1 MKFIFHHNGDSEV
14 GINGEMAEVVI
25 GVDGFNE
32 ADQMEHVAHIKETL
46 TPAFKE
52 VFGGFKTHCVVESEA
67 VKDEPTESNTMVL
80 KRITPETVLSRGEKP
95 EGVKYGLVV
104 DTETTGINPSVDK
117 MVEIGLVLFSY
128 DPDTGRIFDV
138 ESYSSLDD
146 PGCPISPEA
155 SAVSGITDEMVK
167 GQRADDGI
175 VQNMVAKADVIIAHN
190 ADFDRKVLERR
201 FPDEG
206 FKSKPWACSMSQ
218 IDWKSE
224 GISTKKLDY
233 IAFRLGLFYDAHR
246 VEADCLA
253 VLGVL
258 SKKLPVSGE
267 IGLVQLHKNHSKPA
281 YIVSA
286 TGARFEAKDALK
298 GNGYSWNP
306 DNKVWFKEVGADD
319 YKDEMEWLA
328 SNVYMNRI
336 FSIQRRD
343 VNEFNRFSDRRAVN
357 QVVKGIPFAD
367 DEPDRLRSPR
377 PN

>member
-25 GVDGFNE
+25 GVDGFSE
-32 ADQMEHVAHIKETL
+32 EDQMEHVALIKEAL

-52 VFGGFKTHCVVESEA
+52 IFGGFKTHCVVESEMF
-67 VKDEPTESNTMVL
+67 KDTASENDTMVL

-95 EGVKYGLVV
+95 DGVKYGLVV

-128 DPDTGRIFDV
+128 GPDTGRIFGV

-175 VQNMVAKADVIIAHN
+175 VRGMVTKADVIIAHN

-201 FPDEG
+201 FPDAG

-267 IGLVQLHKNHSKPA
+267 IGLVQLHKNHLKPA
-281 YIVSA
+281 YVVSA
-286 TGARFEAKDALK
+286 SGARFEAKDALK

-306 DNKVWFKEVGADD
+306 ENKVWFKEVGTDD

-328 SNVYMNRI
+328 DNVYMNRT
-336 FSIQRRD
+336 FSIQRRE
-343 VNEFNRFSDRRAVN
+343 VNEFNRFSDRRA
-357 QVVKGIPFAD
+357 QSEFVKGISFAD
-367 DEPDRLRSPR
+367 DEPRKVTALRPC
-377 PN
+377 